1 MSLLHGIAESERKN
15 TDNLVLKILNEKMH
29 VDLTFSDLERS
40 YRIGQK
46 KASSNKP
53 RAVIIEFFSY
63 NMRKRTFSNK
73 KRLKG
78 TQISIIESLTA
89 KGMVILKEAGE
100 KHQFRNLWTTDGKI
114 LHKDGN
120 DNKVRLNYD

>member
-1 MSLLHGIAESERKN
+1 MKSDMEDWKTGEDIRQTRIKLKLRLSLLHGIAESERKN
-15 TDNLVLKILNEKMH
+15 TDNLVLKILNEKMY

-78 TQISIIESLTA
+78 T
-89 KGMVILKEAGE
+89 
-100 KHQFRNLWTTDGKI
+100 
-114 LHKDGN
+114 
-120 DNKVRLNYD
+120 

>member
-1 MSLLHGIAESERKN
+1 MY
-15 TDNLVLKILNEKMH
+15 

-63 NMRKRTFSNK
+63 NMRK
-73 KRLKG
+73 
-78 TQISIIESLTA
+78 
-89 KGMVILKEAGE
+89 
-100 KHQFRNLWTTDGKI
+100 
-114 LHKDGN
+114 
-120 DNKVRLNYD
+120 

>member
-1 MSLLHGIAESERKN
+1 
-15 TDNLVLKILNEKMH
+15 MH

>member
-1 MSLLHGIAESERKN
+1 MQLSLLHGIAESERKN
-15 TDNLVLKILNEKMH
+15 TDNLVLKILNEKMY

-78 TQISIIESLTA
+78 T
-89 KGMVILKEAGE
+89 
-100 KHQFRNLWTTDGKI
+100 
-114 LHKDGN
+114 
-120 DNKVRLNYD
+120 